1 MFNQPAL
8 IPSCRLCGA
17 SGMFFFLY
25 HIQYQTD
32 RLFSTIIGGTLG
44 GVLARPATA
53 FPHIFAGTIFETYP
67 YLLPNVVCAGVVV
80 FGLIVGVLFLQETH
94 EDRKYD
100 QDRGREAGQWLLRK
114 VWRRESDASFD
125 EKAASA
131 DEMQSMLDSHSTS
144 SSPTLCSTRTSFSE
158 PTAFS
163 LDKEQP
169 TPTVR
174 QAFTKQVCLNIV
186 CYGILAL

>member
-1 MFNQPAL
+1 VVPRV
-8 IPSCRLCGA
+8 C
-17 SGMFFFLY
+17 FFFLY

-53 FPHIFAGTIFETYP
+53 LPHIFAGTIFETYP

-80 FGLIVGVLFLQETH
+80 FGLTVGVLFLQETH

-100 QDRGREAGQWLLRK
+100 QDCGREAGQWLLRK

-131 DEMQSMLDSHSTS
+131 DEMQSMLDTHDPYHSTN

-158 PTAFS
+158 PTTFS

-169 TPTVR
+169 APTVR

>member
-1 MFNQPAL
+1 
-8 IPSCRLCGA
+8 
-17 SGMFFFLY
+17 MFFFLY
-25 HIQYQTD
+25 HRQQHTD

-53 FPHIFAGTIFETYP
+53 LPDVFAGTIFDTYP
-67 YLLPNVVCAGVVV
+67 YLLPHVVCAGVVV
-80 FGLIVGVLFLQETH
+80 FGLAVGVLFLQETH

-100 QDRGREAGQWLLRK
+100 QDCGREAGQWLLRK

-131 DEMQSMLDSHSTS
+131 DEMQSMLDDHRDPYCSTD
-144 SSPTLCSTRTSFSE
+144 SSPTLCSTRTSISE
-158 PTAFS
+158 PPAFS

-169 TPTVR
+169 APTVR